1 MWQCITANGP
11 YAQRKKKN
19 SEVQDI
25 SSALNNETMMVG
37 EQSGDLCQ
45 EIPSSKLHSFF
56 FFHLFLLVGG

>member
-11 YAQRKKKN
+11 HAQKEKSN

-37 EQSGDLCQ
+37 EQSGD
-45 EIPSSKLHSFF
+45 SFPRSGNS
-56 FFHLFLLVGG
+56 FL